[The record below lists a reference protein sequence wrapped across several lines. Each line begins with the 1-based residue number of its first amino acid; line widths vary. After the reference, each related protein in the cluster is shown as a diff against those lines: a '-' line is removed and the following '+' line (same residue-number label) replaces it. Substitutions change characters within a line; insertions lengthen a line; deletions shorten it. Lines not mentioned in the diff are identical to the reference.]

1 MELLGILSA
10 LLVLFAFIA
19 NQYGWVRSDN
29 IWYDV
34 ANLVAAGGLFVY
46 AYSMDVWP
54 FMLTNGVWGAVSGI
68 DVARYLLG
76 HRPHKS
82 WRKPRL
88 H

>member
-10 LLVLFAFIA
+10 ALVLSAFIA
-19 NQYGWVRSDN
+19 NQYGWVRNDN
-29 IWYDV
+29 IWYDTI
-34 ANLVAAGGLFVY
+34 NLAAALGLFVY
-46 AYSMDVWP
+46 SFSISAWP
-54 FMLTNGVWGAVSGI
+54 FMITNAVWGVVSAI
-68 DVARYLLG
+68 DVIRYLLG